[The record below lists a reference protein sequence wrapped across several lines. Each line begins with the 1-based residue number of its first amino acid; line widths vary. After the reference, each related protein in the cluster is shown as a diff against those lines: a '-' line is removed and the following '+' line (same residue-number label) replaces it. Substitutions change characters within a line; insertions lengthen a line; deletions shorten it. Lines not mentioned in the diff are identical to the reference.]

1 MGKLFQPLSEPNLLL
16 EITALGED
24 CGFFLSVKYNNCQE
38 L

>member
-16 EITALGED
+16 EITAMGRTVDL
-24 CGFFLSVKYNNCQE
+24 FLSVKYNNCQE